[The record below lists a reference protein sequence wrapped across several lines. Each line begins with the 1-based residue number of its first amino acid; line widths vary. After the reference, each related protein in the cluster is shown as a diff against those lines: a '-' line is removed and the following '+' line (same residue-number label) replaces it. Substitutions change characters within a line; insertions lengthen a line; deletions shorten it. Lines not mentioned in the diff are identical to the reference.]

1 VLPDVSVAVQ
11 VTVVVPTGKHEPE
24 GGVHAVVTPGQ
35 LSLAV
40 GAGKLTAT
48 HGLVIDGVFTVW
60 FGGQVIVGGCVS
72 LTVTVNVQV
81 AVLLEESLTVQVTVV
96 VPLGKNEPEA
106 GEQPGAPTPGQLSL
120 TVGGGYVAAAP
131 HWLGSFDLV
140 MFAGQV
146 IVGGC
151 VSLTVTV
158 NVQFAIAPPESVA
171 VHVTVVVPFEKKLP
185 DAGEHV
191 TVVPAQLSV
200 GVGVGK
206 VTTAP
211 HWLGSFDLVMFAGQV
226 IVGAGLLVVVM
237 AVELLLAESGSDV
250 SDVIEAVLLITT
262 LPATLQFTVA
272 VNVIV
277 ADPPLARDAN
287 VTVRL
292 FPEPP
297 QTPLPV
303 DEQVPNVTCDG
314 RLSVTT
320 TFVAVDGPELRT
332 VRV

>member
-1 VLPDVSVAVQ
+1 
-11 VTVVVPTGKHEPE
+11 
-24 GGVHAVVTPGQ
+24 
-35 LSLAV
+35 
-40 GAGKLTAT
+40 
-48 HGLVIDGVFTVW
+48 
-60 FGGQVIVGGCVS
+60 
-72 LTVTVNVQV
+72 
-81 AVLLEESLTVQVTVV
+81 
-96 VPLGKNEPEA
+96 
-106 GEQPGAPTPGQLSL
+106 
-120 TVGGGYVAAAP
+120 
-131 HWLGSFDLV
+131 
-140 MFAGQV
+140 M
-146 IVGGC
+146 
-151 VSLTVTV
+151 
-158 NVQFAIAPPESVA
+158 
-171 VHVTVVVPFEKKLP
+171 
-185 DAGEHV
+185 
-191 TVVPAQLSV
+191 
-200 GVGVGK
+200 
-206 VTTAP
+206 TTAP